1 MKQHI
6 QKIVAIILAFTFV
19 LLGGGNYLLHSF
31 HQRQLGHYDG
41 PGHVHAEDQKWTC
54 GMHPMVISDEPGSC
68 PICSMDLTPLKSGIV
83 EGDVDTLGERKIKY
97 WVAPMDATYIRNEPG
112 KSPMGMDL
120 VPVYEGQAS
129 SGSVIRI
136 DPVTI
141 QNMGVRT
148 DLVERRSISRQ
159 ISTVGLVDYEEPHQ
173 YSVNTKIAG
182 WIERLHVAE
191 TGKMVKKG
199 DRLLEIYSPE
209 LVSSQHEF
217 LLALQ
222 NKVTLEQSPFA
233 EIGAG
238 AGRLL
243 AAARTRLK
251 LWDISDR
258 QIKELETTG
267 QVKKT
272 LTLYAPYN
280 GIVTMKLVNE
290 GAYVKSG
297 QELFQISDIS
307 SVWVNAEIYE
317 YEIPWVKQG
326 QQATVELPYTNG
338 DSLTGE
344 VTFIYPYVDAKTRTV
359 KARIEFDSPG
369 LELKPNMYVNVA
381 LQAETIK
388 DALTIPVEAV
398 LDSGDKQTVFV
409 ALGKGKFEP
418 RQIKSGMQDGNGFVE
433 VKQGLFEG
441 EAVVTSA
448 QFMLDS
454 ESQLREA
461 IRKMLEPKKDEKP
474 GGSVGVE
481 SDEGADNNLD
491 DLF

>member
-1 MKQHI
+1 MKLPM
-6 QKIVAIILAFTFV
+6 KIIVVFPLVLSFI
-19 LLGGGNYLLHSF
+19 LLGGANYILQNY
-31 HQRQLGHYDG
+31 QRQELTPYAG
-41 PGHVHAEDQKWTC
+41 PGHVHAEVLKWTC
-54 GMHPMVISDEPGSC
+54 GMHPMVIADEAGSC
-68 PICSMDLTPLKSGIV
+68 PICSMDLTPMKSGIV
-83 EGDVDTLGERKIKY
+83 ESAGDSSAERKIKY
-97 WVAPMDATYIRNEPG
+97 WVAPMDGTYIRNEPG

-120 VPVYEGQAS
+120 VPVYEDQAA
-129 SGSVIRI
+129 SGSIISI

-141 QNMGVRT
+141 QNMGIRT
-148 DLVERRSISRQ
+148 ERVKRQDICRQ

-173 YSVNTKIAG
+173 YSVNTKVAG
-182 WIERLHVAE
+182 WIERLHANE

-199 DRLLEIYSPE
+199 EPLLEIYSPQ
-209 LVSSQHEF
+209 LVSSQQEF

-222 NKVTLEQSPFA
+222 NKAVLANSPFP

-243 AAARTRLK
+243 DSARIRLK

-258 QIKELETTG
+258 QIKELEKTG

-272 LTLYAPYN
+272 LTLYAPYD
-280 GIVTMKLVNE
+280 GIVTMKMVSE

-297 QELFQISDIS
+297 QQLFQISDIS
-307 SVWVNAEIYE
+307 SLWVNAEIYE
-317 YEIPWVKQG
+317 YELPWVKQG
-326 QQATVELPYTNG
+326 QSASVELPYANG

-344 VTFIYPYVDAKTRTV
+344 VTYLYPYVDAKSHTV
-359 KARIEFDSPG
+359 KARIEFTNPG
-369 LELKPNMYVNVA
+369 FELRPNMYVNVT
-381 LQAETIK
+381 LHTEPIR
-388 DALTIPVEAV
+388 DALTIPIEAI
-398 LDSGDKQTVFV
+398 LDTGEKKTVFV
-409 ALGKGKFEP
+409 AVGEGKFEP
-418 RQIKSGMQDGNGFVE
+418 RQISSGMQDGHGFIE

-461 IRKMLEPKKDEKP
+461 IRKMLEPRNEMEPSERGAGDDE
-474 GGSVGVE
+474 
-481 SDEGADNNLD
+481 DELE